1 MLIKGRM
8 IIIGQQ
14 AVFRLMGL
22 SLMAVLSLSVQA
34 ASIASPQQTLQKA
47 EAALQQQ
54 DYQTT
59 IELLT
64 PLHQADPAN
73 LTIGNNLAV
82 AYIRQQRY
90 EQAQQLLETVLNK
103 IPKIATLRN
112 NLQQIYAY
120 QAQLA
125 YQDVFSADGLSQ
137 PKGEWILS
145 ANYDVDPAEVAAL
158 KQVKRDIAEV
168 TKQLEVWRSAWSGQ
182 NLPAYL
188 ASYQPDYYAE
198 DFQNR
203 QAWAK
208 NRQFSVK
215 GPRFIRVQLEDI
227 SVVPLAKNVIQVQ
240 FWQAYESNRFKDK
253 VRKKLLW
260 QKSPQG
266 WKIMQET
273 VIYE

>member
-1 MLIKGRM
+1 MATIGEMIK
-8 IIIGQQ
+8 IGQQ
-14 AVFRLMGL
+14 AVVRLMGVNL
-22 SLMAVLSLSVQA
+22 IALLSLSVQA
-34 ASIASPQQTLQKA
+34 APAPTQQQTLQKA

-59 IELLT
+59 IEILT
-64 PLHQADPAN
+64 PLHLAEPAN
-73 LTIGNNLAV
+73 LIVGNNLAV

-90 EQAQQLLETVLNK
+90 EQAQQVLETVLNK

-125 YQDVFSADGLSQ
+125 YQNVFNADEISQ
-137 PKGEWILS
+137 PKGEWILF
-145 ANYDVDPAEVAAL
+145 ANYDIDPAEVAAL

-168 TKQLEVWRSAWSGQ
+168 TQQLETWRSAWSEQ
-182 NLPAYL
+182 NLSVYL
-188 ASYQPDYYAE
+188 ASYQSDYYDE

-203 QAWAK
+203 QAWEK

-215 GPRFIRVQLEDI
+215 GPRYIQIQLQDI
-227 SVVPLAKNVIQVQ
+227 SVVPIAKEVIQVQ
-240 FWQAYESNRFKDK
+240 FWQAYESNRFKDR

-266 WKIMQET
+266 WKIMKEA